1 MKITAIILLMLG
13 LALRYFVN
21 RRRFN
26 RRTVTGMELFNSYES
41 AWMIKLLE
49 KLTFWIG
56 TFLILGGLL
65 VMIVNW

>member
-1 MKITAIILLMLG
+1 MALG
-13 LALRYFVN
+13 LAMRYFVN

-49 KLTFWIG
+49 KLAFWTG